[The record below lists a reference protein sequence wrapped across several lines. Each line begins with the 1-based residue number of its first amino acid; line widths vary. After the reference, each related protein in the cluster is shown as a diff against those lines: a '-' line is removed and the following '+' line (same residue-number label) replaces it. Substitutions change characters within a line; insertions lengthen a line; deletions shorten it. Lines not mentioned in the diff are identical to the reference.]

1 MKNNNKEVY
10 KTIKGYEYYEVSN
23 KGNVRS
29 IDRTLTRADGRE
41 RFYPGQEMKL
51 QYDSISGRPMV
62 RLYNSELK
70 KAKTFKVHR
79 LVALT
84 FLGERPE
91 GMDIRHL
98 DGVVTNNNVEN
109 LCYGTKSSNQI
120 DIMKH
125 TKRCAAG
132 KLTVEDVVEI
142 RRAYKEKEMKQY
154 ELAEVFGITQGTVSE
169 IVNRKTFKFINDD
182 GTIDAIA

>member
-1 MKNNNKEVY
+1 MKEIEWKS
-10 KTIKGYEYYEVSN
+10 IKGYEDYEVSN
-23 KGNVRS
+23 TGLVRS
-29 IDRTLTRADGRE
+29 LDRTLTRSDGQE
-41 RFYPGQEMKL
+41 RFYAGQMLKL
-51 QYDSISGRPMV
+51 QYDSRSGRPMV
-62 RLYNSELK
+62 RLYSRELK
-70 KAKTFKVHR
+70 KAKTLKVHR

-84 FLGERPE
+84 FLGDRPE

-132 KLTVEDVVEI
+132 KLTVDDVVEI
-142 RRAYKEKEMKQY
+142 RRAYKEKEMTQY
-154 ELAEVFGITQGTVSE
+154 ELAEMFGITQGTVSE
-169 IVNRKTFKFINDD
+169 IVNRKTFKFINED
-182 GTIDAIA
+182 GSIDATA